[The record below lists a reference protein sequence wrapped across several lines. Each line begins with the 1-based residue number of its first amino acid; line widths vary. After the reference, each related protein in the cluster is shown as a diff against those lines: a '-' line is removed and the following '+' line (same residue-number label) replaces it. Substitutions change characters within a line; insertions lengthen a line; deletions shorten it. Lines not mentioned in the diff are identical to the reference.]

1 MNFISWPIDWR
12 PKWVTACLPV
22 CLLIDRLTDMLVCQ
36 LTNQLTDWSTKRWM
50 NVSTEWQLY
59 WLTDQLSNWQTSQR
73 FNWQTHQTNDRQM
86 VRYTNQPT
94 NQRTLT
100 VRPTYYLLR
109 NTGSLIHAIYCHTQ
123 MFNFTLIASITDLLI
138 PTHQFIF
145 LSYLLILK
153 LLFSA
158 DKASSINLSKK
169 IHDHTNEEKSLDKA
183 ESQGVVSILF
193 HFQFPI

>member
-94 NQRTLT
+94 NQPKDSNRQ
-100 VRPTYYLLR
+100 
-109 NTGSLIHAIYCHTQ
+109 A
-123 MFNFTLIASITDLLI
+123 DLLLALKHWLI
-138 PTHQFIF
+138 DSRNLLPHTNVQFHTHCLNHWLTYTHSSVHFF
-145 LSYLLILK
+145 KLLIDIK
-153 LLFSA
+153 IIVFSWQ
-158 DKASSINLSKK
+158 SIINKP
-169 IHDHTNEEKSLDKA
+169 
-183 ESQGVVSILF
+183 Q
-193 HFQFPI
+193 

>member
-1 MNFISWPIDWR
+1 MTFISWPIDWR

-22 CLLIDRLTDMLVCQ
+22 FLLIDRLTDMLVCQ

-100 VRPTYYLLR
+100 VRPTYYLLW

-138 PTHQFIF
+138 PTYQFIF
-145 LSYLLILK
+145 
-153 LLFSA
+153 
-158 DKASSINLSKK
+158 
-169 IHDHTNEEKSLDKA
+169 
-183 ESQGVVSILF
+183 
-193 HFQFPI
+193 